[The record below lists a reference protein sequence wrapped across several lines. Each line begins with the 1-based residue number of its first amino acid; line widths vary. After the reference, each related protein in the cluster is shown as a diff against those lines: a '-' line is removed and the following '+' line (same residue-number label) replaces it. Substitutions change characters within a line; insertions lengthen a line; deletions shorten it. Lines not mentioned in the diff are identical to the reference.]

1 MIDFVRV
8 GDLVIKHF
16 GIAVVVEMAVRKD
29 GREEFTTMYLWTHPY
44 DKHVPLHRARLDFAT
59 TAQEYVIR

>member
-16 GIAVVVEMAVRKD
+16 GIAVVLKTSSRTDA
-29 GREEFTTMYLWTHPY
+29 EEFSTMYLWTHPT
-44 DKHVPLHRARLDFAT
+44 DRHVPLHRARLDFQS
-59 TAQEYVIR
+59 TAQEFVIR